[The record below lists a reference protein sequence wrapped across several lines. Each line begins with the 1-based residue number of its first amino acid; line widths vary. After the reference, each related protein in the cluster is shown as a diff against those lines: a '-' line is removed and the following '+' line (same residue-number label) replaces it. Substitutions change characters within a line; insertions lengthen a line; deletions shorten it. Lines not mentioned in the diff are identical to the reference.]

1 MRKKLY
7 SMPGRPFVTKWVLH
21 LKRIK
26 SILRFG
32 RLFVLRKILF
42 KKVAISGNKLPKIKG
57 SLCSILVNEV
67 YDNCKSLPRLADSNG
82 PLIVKLEHKAECRRH
97 VLSEPKLAR
106 PLLVESL
113 LKVLKHH
120 NCLHS
125 GIQINMENLLSN
137 ALGFSNDEL
146 NNNGSSSNKSSS
158 SSSNSSSSSCSNGSS
173 SIFAELLWCRNDP
186 INDTLETAEEP
197 IKKTW
202 IKSKHKFI
210 LAHNFEIVMDSHN
223 G

>member
-1 MRKKLY
+1 M
-7 SMPGRPFVTKWVLH
+7 LH

-26 SILRFG
+26 SILRLG

-106 PLLVESL
+106 PLLVQSL

-125 GIQINMENLLSN
+125 GIQINMESLLSN
-137 ALGFSNDEL
+137 ALDSNNDEL

-158 SSSNSSSSSCSNGSS
+158 SNSSSSSYSSGSS
-173 SIFAELLWCRNDP
+173 SIFAELLWCRNDL